1 MSSAF
6 KKYKRIFRRNL
17 QPIFAVLVVRRRE
30 VNMSAWKKLVD
41 ETLQHVID
49 NPTEYIGN
57 DLPDK
62 QLMFDIL
69 NELRDEFL
77 KETYTLLAVPRH

>member
-1 MSSAF
+1 MSFAF

-30 VNMSAWKKLVD
+30 VEMSAWKKLVD

-49 NPTEYIGN
+49 NPIEYLGN
-57 DLPDK
+57 DLPDN
-62 QLMFDIL
+62 QLMLDIL
-69 NELRDEFL
+69 NEIRNDFL
-77 KETYTLLAVPRH
+77 KESYTLLAVPRH